1 MHTETMQVQYV
12 NPPNPG
18 GKKVSIKTTDGKLFG
33 VWANKLSEFKP
44 NETYAVEYTEEE
56 WRGQTYR
63 TITKAA
69 LEANRTASTSPQPSR
84 NSHRE
89 TSPTDAERMFVCSL
103 LKAEIRSGK
112 LSLNAKTALPTCPQ
126 DPKAEASLRRSEL
139 VLRAQQE
146 TSTCAAA
153 SGVRLVAGHYR
164 CPTLGMPSGDGC
176 GFSWLGR
183 SGNAFP
189 RLVRR
194 LVQKGNQRHHGL
206 CQSFVETSSAQAAHE
221 LLA

>member
-1 MHTETMQVQYV
+1 MHTETIQVQYV

-18 GKKVSIKTTDGKLFG
+18 GKKGSINSTDGKLFG

-44 NETYAVEYTEEE
+44 NETYAVEYPEEE

-69 LEANRTASTSPQPSR
+69 LEANRTASPSTQPSR

-89 TSPTDAERMFVCSL
+89 TSPTDAERMFICSL
-103 LKAEIRSGK
+103 LKAEIGSGK

-146 TSTCAAA
+146 AGSHKCASACPWAYREAA
-153 SGVRLVAGHYR
+153 RRSRHRRPGVASI
-164 CPTLGMPSGDGC
+164 C
-176 GFSWLGR
+176 WL
-183 SGNAFP
+183 A
-189 RLVRR
+189 
-194 LVQKGNQRHHGL
+194 
-206 CQSFVETSSAQAAHE
+206 
-221 LLA
+221 

>member
-1 MHTETMQVQYV
+1 MAGTDLPDHHQGRARGEQ
-12 NPPNPG
+12 
-18 GKKVSIKTTDGKLFG
+18 DGKPL
-33 VWANKLSEFKP
+33 
-44 NETYAVEYTEEE
+44 
-56 WRGQTYR
+56 
-63 TITKAA
+63 
-69 LEANRTASTSPQPSR
+69 PQPSH

-89 TSPTDAERMFVCSL
+89 TSPTDAERMFVCLL
-103 LKAEIRSGK
+103 LKAEIGSGK
-112 LSLNAKTALPTCPQ
+112 LSLNTKTALPTCPQ

-153 SGVRLVAGHYR
+153 SGVRMVAGHYR

-189 RLVRR
+189 RLARR
-194 LVQKGNQRHHGL
+194 LVQKGNQRHH
-206 CQSFVETSSAQAAHE
+206 
-221 LLA
+221 

>member
-1 MHTETMQVQYV
+1 MHTETIQVQYV

-18 GKKVSIKTTDGKLFG
+18 GKKGSIKTTDGKLFG

-69 LEANRTASTSPQPSR
+69 LEANRTASPSPQPSR

-103 LKAEIRSGK
+103 LKAEIGAGK
-112 LSLNAKTALPTCPQ
+112 LALTTKELIEAIERTRAAWAKTFGRALELGQ
-126 DPKAEASLRRSEL
+126 ADRSPK
-139 VLRAQQE
+139 
-146 TSTCAAA
+146 
-153 SGVRLVAGHYR
+153 
-164 CPTLGMPSGDGC
+164 
-176 GFSWLGR
+176 W
-183 SGNAFP
+183 
-189 RLVRR
+189 
-194 LVQKGNQRHHGL
+194 
-206 CQSFVETSSAQAAHE
+206 
-221 LLA
+221 

>member
-1 MHTETMQVQYV
+1 M
-12 NPPNPG
+12 
-18 GKKVSIKTTDGKLFG
+18 FG

-103 LKAEIRSGK
+103 
-112 LSLNAKTALPTCPQ
+112 NTKTALPTCPQ

-153 SGVRLVAGHYR
+153 SGVRMVAGHYR